1 MMSQWDVQRN
11 PGAEDDLVES
21 SSRLQTTLYAASS
34 ATELLGLI
42 ASRPAEALDGIE
54 AFSHAEVIS
63 ASTASPRKQ
72 PSGAA
77 RQPSGTTPWPKMGIF
92 AQRPKGRPNRVG
104 VTSVEII
111 NRLGRVLTV
120 ASLGTPST
128 APPVLDIKMVMGEF
142 LPGS

>member
-1 MMSQWDVQRN
+1 M
-11 PGAEDDLVES
+11 
-21 SSRLQTTLYAASS
+21 YAASS
-34 ATELLGLI
+34 ATERPGLI
-42 ASRPAEALDGIE
+42 ASRPAEARDGIE
-54 AFSHAEVIS
+54 AFSHAEAVS
-63 ASTASPRKQ
+63 PSTASPRK
-72 PSGAA
+72 
-77 RQPSGTTPWPKMGIF
+77 QPSGTTPWPKMGIF